1 MRNYLHQRSKSLLAF
16 AVGLTILSSSFAGE
30 VYADEEFYYQ
40 GSDLATADGKTTW
53 NDDTQTATLHADRSI
68 NSNLNWSYYTFGINS
83 HSFSD
88 GIHDHLG
95 TGQFASLGTTKNINP
110 YDYYDVNFSN
120 NSYTVAGELD
130 VKNVDGK
137 EIITPMHNLTLSG
150 DIIATLNN
158 KLAVQNLAKLEIT
171 KGTYGLDVTYGY
183 KTGTETGTE
192 IANGGLYLSNIK
204 NVDISGTVSAIY
216 SDARGNV
223 SLSNIG
229 TLKLASNIN
238 RVSEHKGSLPATED
252 NTITCHY
259 GSIVN
264 INAKD
269 TTITSTGRAIL
280 ATAHNVDNINVLE
293 TSWGTD
299 TPWPQVNINSDTLT
313 IKAATSGPTAA
324 AVYSDT
330 GAIVN
335 LGSADK
341 KIKILKF
348 DQYQDEQ
355 GKKIYANM
363 NLYSNGYIYEENN
376 ANRYNRYSGTIAA
389 GKTADD
395 YILHQSQ
402 INVYAE
408 NAEFN
413 ANTNAINARN
423 NALINVNA
431 DNAVINNNYGNVA
444 TVSSSGGS
452 TVTLTSDDLTIT
464 NHNTNYLKD
473 ADVIDAK
480 DAKVAIGSGGVV
492 NPSRQDLVEDYSGT
506 VDKAGDIIIN
516 ANKKLTVDGN
526 IIIDAKPGTAAG
538 NSISINKDNTTALVN
553 ITGDIYT
560 NNGNEVHLSLG
571 DGSAAGQN
579 GNAAGRQA
587 ARSTLTGA
595 ILDAASTA
603 TGFSFSN
610 ANFSEKGTNLT
621 MNSAAW
627 NVTADSEVAN
637 VVMDG
642 NSIIDLTQR
651 NEATTVDMAGSST
664 HDHNFQKLKINNLSG
679 NGTIKIDYDD
689 SRTSTDG
696 STADK
701 LFINNHSGTHCLYLN
716 EVNGAAKLTGKA
728 EDTVLVS
735 VVNEKGDF
743 KAASDDNLTWNIYAL
758 NKKDSATEG
767 YTTDWYLA
775 KNTNPTPP
783 PKGPTRAEA
792 GTIKAHNMSYYLW
805 RDQSERLTERLGI
818 TCFDEERAGVWTRM
832 SNSSI
837 SGSGIYGSD
846 AKVKTY
852 TIGYDFKHNSD
863 EQLTAADAKK
873 TRDFSGLAFTYIK
886 GSSSMNGY
894 QVSDALQVAGG
905 RSDIRG
911 GALTAYHTHTSKSGS
926 YADYVLRYSSY
937 DNDFKLDGV
946 NGSAKSHG
954 LQASAEY
961 GHRLENDHGLFVTPN
976 AQLMLGR
983 LYNKTFTTSN
993 GVHVANDHL
1002 NSAILSMGVDV
1013 GQTLGDQSQVY
1024 AKVRYNTELGDRVS
1038 AAFYK
1043 NDASAFCNGDSNGS
1057 WWEYGLGFDLKAGHA
1072 SHLFMD
1078 AERAGGSGF
1087 SKDWSWRIGARFDF

>member
-30 VYADEEFYYQ
+30 VYADDCYFS
-40 GSDLATADGKTTW
+40 GSDMYNDGTTNW
-53 NDDTQTATLHADRSI
+53 DEETQTATLTDNKTVGFLYHYSKTWGSQSANNDKQGQCAS
-68 NSNLNWSYYTFGINS
+68 LVSYY
-83 HSFSD
+83 
-88 GIHDHLG
+88 
-95 TGQFASLGTTKNINP
+95 NP
-110 YDYYDVNFSN
+110 YNVVGADNKLIKF
-120 NSYTVAGELD
+120 EL
-130 VKNVDGK
+130 G
-137 EIITPMHNLTLSG
+137 G
-150 DIIATLNN
+150 DIIAIQNN
-158 KLAVQNLAKLEIT
+158 KLTVDKLDTLTIT
-171 KGTYGLDVTYGY
+171 NGTYGLFANYGY
-183 KTGTETGTE
+183 KTETDTGK
-192 IANGGLYLSNIK
+192 GGLYLSNIK
-204 NVDISGTVSAIY
+204 NVDISGTLSAIY
-216 SDARGNV
+216 SDVKGNV
-223 SLSNIG
+223 TLSNIG
-229 TLKLASNIN
+229 TLNLKSDFTHALEDYGKN
-238 RVSEHKGSLPATED
+238 LTATED
-252 NTITCHY
+252 NTIICDY

-299 TPWPQVNINSDTLT
+299 TPYINSDTLT

-492 NPSRQDLVEDYSGT
+492 NPSRQDLVEDYGGT

-587 ARSTLTGA
+587 GRSTLTGA

-603 TGFSFSN
+603 EVFSFSD

-637 VVMDG
+637 VVMNG
-642 NSIIDLTQR
+642 SSIIDLTQR

-664 HDHNFQKLKINNLSG
+664 HDHNFQKLKINKLSG
-679 NGTIKIDYDD
+679 SGTIKMDYDD
-689 SRTSTDG
+689 SKTSTDG
-696 STADK
+696 SSADK

-716 EVNGAAKLTGKA
+716 EVNGATSLTGKA

-735 VVNEKGDF
+735 VVNENGDF
-743 KAASDDNLTWNIYAL
+743 KAASDDNLTWNIYEL
-758 NKKDSATEG
+758 NQKESTTTG
-767 YTTDWYLA
+767 YNIDWYLA
-775 KNTNPTPP
+775 KNTNPTPAP
-783 PKGPTRAEA
+783 QGLTRAEA
-792 GTIKAHNMSYYLW
+792 ATLKAHNMSYYLW

-873 TRDFSGLAFTYIK
+873 TRDFSGLAFTYTK

-911 GALTAYHTHTSKSGS
+911 GALTAYNTHTSKSGS

-976 AQLMLGR
+976 AQFTLGR
-983 LYNKTFTTSN
+983 LYNKAFTTSN
-993 GVHVANDHL
+993 GVHVASDHL

-1013 GQTLGDQSQVY
+1013 GQTLDDQSQVY

-1078 AERAGGSGF
+1078 AERASGSGF

>member
-30 VYADEEFYYQ
+30 VEAATREEFYYQ
-40 GSDLATADGKTTW
+40 GSDLATDDGATTW
-53 NDDTQTATLHADRSI
+53 DNKNKTATLHADRSI
-68 NSNLNWSYYTFGINS
+68 YRSFEWSYDTFGINS
-83 HSFSD
+83 HADSNGLSYA
-88 GIHDHLG
+88 
-95 TGQFASLGTTKNINP
+95 QFASLGTTK
-110 YDYYDVNFSN
+110 YFDSH
-120 NSYTVAGELD
+120 SYTVDGEVE
-130 VKNVDGK
+130 VKFDGEK
-137 EIITPMHNLTLSG
+137 ETKNPKFKLTLFG
-150 DIIATLNN
+150 DIIASLTKNLTVKNLSELN
-158 KLAVQNLAKLEIT
+158 IT
-171 KGTYGLDVTYGY
+171 NGTYGLDSNYGNDN
-183 KTGTETGTE
+183 TE
-192 IANGGLYLSNIK
+192 GGLYLDNITK
-204 NVDISGTVSAIY
+204 VNISGTVSAIY
-216 SDARGNV
+216 GDTRGKIKLN
-223 SLSNIG
+223 NIG
-229 TLKLASNIN
+229 TLNLASNIN
-238 RVSEHKGSLPATED
+238 RVSEYSGHLTATED
-252 NTITCHY
+252 NTITCGY

-280 ATAHNVDNINVLE
+280 ATAHNIDKINEYEDGNWE
-293 TSWGTD
+293 TN
-299 TPWPQVNINSDTLT
+299 TPWPQVNINSETLT
-313 IKAATSGPTAA
+313 IAAATSGPTAA

-341 KIKILKF
+341 KIQQLTFVK
-348 DQYQDEQ
+348 D
-355 GKKIYANM
+355 ASTNM
-363 NLYSNGYIYEENN
+363 NLYSSSYIYKLEKTGT
-376 ANRYNRYSGTIAA
+376 YDRYSDTIPTVNY
-389 GKTADD
+389 KQEN
-395 YILHQSQ
+395 LHQSQ

-431 DNAVINNNYGNVA
+431 DNAVINSNYGNVA

-452 TVTLTSDDLTIT
+452 TVTLTGDDLAIT

-473 ADVIDAK
+473 ANVVAAK
-480 DAKVAIGSGGVV
+480 KAKVAIGSGGIV
-492 NPSRQDLVEDYSGT
+492 NPSRQDLVEDYGGT
-506 VDKAGDIIIN
+506 VDNAGNLIIN
-516 ANKKLTVDGN
+516 ANKKLTVNGN
-526 IIIDAKPGTAAG
+526 IIIDAKSATAAG
-538 NSISINKDNTTALVN
+538 NSININKDNTTALVN

-560 NNGNEVHLSLG
+560 NKGNEVNLSLG

-579 GNAAGRQA
+579 GSTAGRQA
-587 ARSTLTGA
+587 GRSTLTGA

-603 TGFSFSN
+603 ANFSFSN
-610 ANFSEKGTNLT
+610 TSFSEKGTNLK
-621 MNSAAW
+621 MNSATW
-627 NVTADSEVAN
+627 NVTADSDVAK
-637 VVMDG
+637 VEMTG

-664 HDHNFQKLKINNLSG
+664 RDHSFQKLKINNLTGS
-679 NGTIKIDYDD
+679 GTIKMDYDD
-689 SRTSTDG
+689 SKTSTDG

-716 EVNGAAKLTGKA
+716 EVNGAATLTGSA

-735 VVNEKGDF
+735 VVNETGNF
-743 KAASDDNLTWNIYAL
+743 QAASDDNLTWNIYAL
-758 NKKDSATEG
+758 NKKDSTTEG

-805 RDQSERLTERLGI
+805 RDQSERLTKRLGI
-818 TCFDEERAGVWTRM
+818 TCFDEERAGVWTKM

-852 TIGYDFKHNSD
+852 TIGYDFKHNSGK
-863 EQLTAADAKK
+863 QLTAADAKK

-911 GALTAYHTHTSKSGS
+911 GALTAYHTHTSQSGS

-937 DNDFKLDGV
+937 DNDFKLDGA

-961 GHRLENDHGLFVTPN
+961 GWHLENDRGLFVAPN
-976 AQLMLGR
+976 AQLTLGR
-983 LYNKTFTTSN
+983 LYNKAFTTSN

-1013 GQTLGDQSQVY
+1013 GQNIGEQSQVY
-1024 AKVRYNTELGDRVS
+1024 AKVRYNTDLGDRVS

>member
-30 VYADEEFYYQ
+30 VYADDCYFS
-40 GSDLATADGKTTW
+40 GSDMYNDGTTNW
-53 NDDTQTATLHADRSI
+53 DEETQTATLTDNKTVGFLYHYSKTWGSQSANNDKQGQCAS
-68 NSNLNWSYYTFGINS
+68 LVSYY
-83 HSFSD
+83 
-88 GIHDHLG
+88 
-95 TGQFASLGTTKNINP
+95 NP
-110 YDYYDVNFSN
+110 YNVVGADNKLIKF
-120 NSYTVAGELD
+120 EL
-130 VKNVDGK
+130 G
-137 EIITPMHNLTLSG
+137 G
-150 DIIATLNN
+150 DIIAIQNN
-158 KLAVQNLAKLEIT
+158 KLTVDKLDTLTIT
-171 KGTYGLDVTYGY
+171 NGTYGLFANYGY
-183 KTGTETGTE
+183 K
-192 IANGGLYLSNIK
+192 
-204 NVDISGTVSAIY
+204 
-216 SDARGNV
+216 
-223 SLSNIG
+223 
-229 TLKLASNIN
+229 
-238 RVSEHKGSLPATED
+238 ED
-252 NTITCHY
+252 NTIICDY

-492 NPSRQDLVEDYSGT
+492 NPSRQDLVEDYGGT

-905 RSDIRG
+905 CSDIRG

-976 AQLMLGR
+976 AQFTMGR
-983 LYNKTFTTSN
+983 LYNKAFTTSN
-993 GVHVANDHL
+993 GVHVASDHL

-1013 GQTLGDQSQVY
+1013 GQTLDDQSQVY

-1078 AERAGGSGF
+1078 AERAGGNSF

>member
-30 VYADEEFYYQ
+30 VYAAECYYY
-40 GSDLATADGKTTW
+40 GSDLATDDSTTTW
-53 NDDTQTATLHADRSI
+53 DDETQTATLHADRSI
-68 NSNLNWSYYTFGINS
+68 DRAFNYSYNFGSQS
-83 HSFSD
+83 H
-88 GIHDHLG
+88 
-95 TGQFASLGTTKNINP
+95 TEGQFVSLAGYNP
-110 YDYYDVNFSN
+110 
-120 NSYTVAGELD
+120 YTVAGATGKEKLTLYGD
-130 VKNVDGK
+130 IMSVMDKNVTVKNLDTLQ
-137 EIITPMHNLTLSG
+137 ITN
-150 DIIATLNN
+150 
-158 KLAVQNLAKLEIT
+158 
-171 KGTYGLDVTYGY
+171 GTYGLDANFGNDRGPVFTNPNN
-183 KTGTETGTE
+183 
-192 IANGGLYLSNIK
+192 NGGIHLSNIK

-216 SDARGNV
+216 SDAMAKVKLKDIDN
-223 SLSNIG
+223 LNLTSNI
-229 TLKLASNIN
+229 K
-238 RVSEHKGSLPATED
+238 RVADYGKYLTATADYTIYCDYGSLVD
-252 NTITCHY
+252 I
-259 GSIVN
+259 S
-264 INAKD
+264 AKN
-269 TTITSTGRAIL
+269 TTITSTGQAIT
-280 ATAHNVDNINVLE
+280 AAAHNAAYINGLENASWETDYPLPVINIK
-293 TSWGTD
+293 
-299 TPWPQVNINSDTLT
+299 SDTLT
-313 IKAATSGPTAA
+313 IAAATSGPTAA
-324 AVYSDT
+324 AVYSDA
-330 GAIVN
+330 GATIN

-341 KIKILKF
+341 KIKQLTFVK
-348 DQYQDEQ
+348 DA
-355 GKKIYANM
+355 GANM
-363 NLYSNGYIYEENN
+363 NLYSDGYIYEDKDHS
-376 ANRYNRYSGTIAA
+376 RYDRYSDTIAA

-408 NAEFN
+408 YAEFN

-431 DNAVINNNYGNVA
+431 ENAVINNNYGNVA

-452 TVTLTSDDLTIT
+452 TVSLTGDDLAIT

-473 ADVIDAK
+473 ANVIDAK
-480 DAKVAIGSGGVV
+480 DAKVAIGSGGIV
-492 NPSRQDLVEDYSGT
+492 NPSRQDLVEDYGGT

-526 IIIDAKPGTAAG
+526 IIIDAKPATAAG

-560 NNGNEVHLSLG
+560 DKGNEVHLTLG
-571 DGSAAGQN
+571 DGSAAKQDS
-579 GNAAGRQA
+579 NATGRQA
-587 ARSTLTGA
+587 GRSTLTGA

-603 TGFSFSN
+603 AGFSFSDTS
-610 ANFSEKGTNLT
+610 FSTKGTNLKMKDAT
-621 MNSAAW
+621 W
-627 NVTADSEVAN
+627 KVTAYSEVAN
-637 VVMDG
+637 VVMNG
-642 NSIIDLTQR
+642 SSIIDLTQR

-664 HDHNFQKLKINNLSG
+664 LDHNFQKLKINNLSG
-679 NGTIKIDYDD
+679 SGTIRMDYDD
-689 SRTSTDG
+689 SKTSTDG

-701 LFINNHSGTHCLYLN
+701 LFINNHSGTHCLYIN
-716 EVNGAAKLTGKA
+716 EVNGTATLTGKA

-735 VVNEKGDF
+735 VVNESGDF

-758 NKKDSATEG
+758 NSKDSTTEG
-767 YTTDWYLA
+767 YTTDWYLT
-775 KNTNPTPP
+775 KNTNPTPA
-783 PKGPTRAEA
+783 PKDPTRDEA
-792 GTIKAHNMSYYLW
+792 GTIKAHNMNYYLW
-805 RDQSERLTERLGI
+805 RDQSERLTKRLGI
-818 TCFDEERAGVWTRM
+818 TCFDEERAGMWTKM
-832 SNSSI
+832 SNSDI

-863 EQLTAADAKK
+863 ERLTAADAKK

-894 QVSDALQVAGG
+894 QVNDTLQVAGG

-911 GALTAYHTHTSKSGS
+911 GALTAYHTHTSQSGS
-926 YADYVLRYSSY
+926 YADHVLRYSSY

-976 AQLMLGR
+976 AQFTLGR
-983 LYNKTFTTSN
+983 LYNKAFTTSN
-993 GVHVANDHL
+993 GVHVASDHL

-1013 GQTLGDQSQVY
+1013 GQTLGDQSQIY

-1043 NDASAFCNGDSNGS
+1043 NDASAFCNGNSNGS

-1078 AERAGGSGF
+1078 AERASGSDF

>member
-30 VYADEEFYYQ
+30 VYADDCYFS
-40 GSDLATADGKTTW
+40 GSDMYNDGTTNW
-53 NDDTQTATLHADRSI
+53 DEETQTATLTDNKTVGFLYHYSKTWGSQSANNDKQGQCAS
-68 NSNLNWSYYTFGINS
+68 LVSYY
-83 HSFSD
+83 
-88 GIHDHLG
+88 
-95 TGQFASLGTTKNINP
+95 NP
-110 YDYYDVNFSN
+110 YNVVGADNKLIKF
-120 NSYTVAGELD
+120 EL
-130 VKNVDGK
+130 G
-137 EIITPMHNLTLSG
+137 G
-150 DIIATLNN
+150 DIIAIQNN
-158 KLAVQNLAKLEIT
+158 KLTVDKLDTLTIT
-171 KGTYGLDVTYGY
+171 NGTYGLFANYGY
-183 KTGTETGTE
+183 KTETDTGK
-192 IANGGLYLSNIK
+192 GGLYLSNIK
-204 NVDISGTVSAIY
+204 NVDISGTISAIY
-216 SDARGNV
+216 SDVKGNV
-223 SLSNIG
+223 TLSNIG
-229 TLKLASNIN
+229 TLNLKSDFTHALEDYGKN
-238 RVSEHKGSLPATED
+238 LTATED
-252 NTITCHY
+252 NTIICDY

-492 NPSRQDLVEDYSGT
+492 NPSRQDLVEDYGGT

-526 IIIDAKPGTAAG
+526 IIIDAKPSTAAG

-637 VVMDG
+637 VVMAG
-642 NSIIDLTQR
+642 SSIIDLTQR

-664 HDHNFQKLKINNLSG
+664 LDHGFQKLKINNLSG
-679 NGTIKIDYDD
+679 SGTIKMDYDD

-701 LFINNHSGTHCLYLN
+701 LFINNHNGTHCLYLN
-716 EVNGAAKLTGKA
+716 EVTGAAKLTGKA

-873 TRDFSGLAFTYIK
+873 TRDFSGLAFTYTK

-911 GALTAYHTHTSKSGS
+911 GALTAYHTHTSQSGS

-961 GHRLENDHGLFVTPN
+961 GCCLENDHGLFVTPN
-976 AQLMLGR
+976 AQFTLGR
-983 LYNKTFTTSN
+983 LYNKAFTTSN
-993 GVHVANDHL
+993 GVHVASDHL
-1002 NSAILSMGVDV
+1002 NSAILSMGVDI
-1013 GQTLGDQSQVY
+1013 GQNIGEQSQVY

-1078 AERAGGSGF
+1078 AERASGSGF

>member
-30 VYADEEFYYQ
+30 VYAAECYYY
-40 GSDLATADGKTTW
+40 GSDLATDDSTTTW
-53 NDDTQTATLHADRSI
+53 DDETKTATLHADRSI
-68 NSNLNWSYYTFGINS
+68 NRAFNYSYNFGS
-83 HSFSD
+83 QTH
-88 GIHDHLG
+88 
-95 TGQFASLGTTKNINP
+95 TEGQFVSLAGYNP
-110 YDYYDVNFSN
+110 
-120 NSYTVAGELD
+120 YTVAGATGKEKLTLYGD
-130 VKNVDGK
+130 IMSVTDNNVTVKNLDTLQ
-137 EIITPMHNLTLSG
+137 ITN
-150 DIIATLNN
+150 
-158 KLAVQNLAKLEIT
+158 
-171 KGTYGLDVTYGY
+171 GTYGLDANFGNDRGPVFTNPNN
-183 KTGTETGTE
+183 
-192 IANGGLYLSNIK
+192 NGGIHLSNIK
-204 NVDISGTVSAIY
+204 TVDISGTVSAIY
-216 SDARGNV
+216 SDAMAKVELKDIDN
-223 SLSNIG
+223 LNLTSNI
-229 TLKLASNIN
+229 K
-238 RVSEHKGSLPATED
+238 RVADYGKYITATADYTIYCDYGSLID
-252 NTITCHY
+252 I
-259 GSIVN
+259 S
-264 INAKD
+264 AKN
-269 TTITSTGRAIL
+269 TTITSTGQAIT
-280 ATAHNVDNINVLE
+280 AAAHNAAYINGLENASWETDFPLPVINIK
-293 TSWGTD
+293 
-299 TPWPQVNINSDTLT
+299 SDTLT
-313 IKAATSGPTAA
+313 IAAATSGPTAA
-324 AVYSDT
+324 AVYSDA
-330 GAIVN
+330 GATIN

-341 KIKILKF
+341 KIKQLTFVK
-348 DQYQDEQ
+348 DA
-355 GKKIYANM
+355 GANM
-363 NLYSNGYIYEENN
+363 NLYSDGYIYEDKDNS
-376 ANRYNRYSGTIAA
+376 RYDRYSDTIAA

-408 NAEFN
+408 YAEFN

-423 NALINVNA
+423 NALINVHA
-431 DNAVINNNYGNVA
+431 DNSAINNNYGNVA

-452 TVTLTSDDLTIT
+452 TVSLTGDDLAIT

-473 ADVIDAK
+473 ANVIDAK
-480 DAKVAIGSGGVV
+480 DAKVAIGSGGIV
-492 NPSRQDLVEDYSGT
+492 NPSRQDLVEDYGGT

-526 IIIDAKPGTAAG
+526 IIIDAKPATAAG
-538 NSISINKDNTTALVN
+538 NSISINKGNDTALVN

-571 DGSAAGQN
+571 DGSAAAQN

-587 ARSTLTGA
+587 GRSTLTGA

-603 TGFSFSN
+603 ENFSFSDTS
-610 ANFSEKGTNLT
+610 FSTKGTNLKMKDAT
-621 MNSAAW
+621 W

-637 VVMDG
+637 IVMNG
-642 NSIIDLTQR
+642 SSIIDLTQR
-651 NEATTVDMAGSST
+651 KEATTVDMAGSST

-679 NGTIKIDYDD
+679 SGTIKMDYDD

-716 EVNGAAKLTGKA
+716 EVNGTATLTGKA

-735 VVNEKGDF
+735 VVHENGDF

-758 NKKDSATEG
+758 NSKESSTEG
-767 YTTDWYLA
+767 YTTDWYLT
-775 KNTNPTPP
+775 KNTNPTPA
-783 PKGPTRAEA
+783 PKDPTRDEA
-792 GTIKAHNMSYYLW
+792 GTIKAHNMNYYLW
-805 RDQSERLTERLGI
+805 RDQSERLTKRLGI
-818 TCFDEERAGVWTRM
+818 TCFDEERAGVWTKM

-911 GALTAYHTHTSKSGS
+911 GSLTAYHTHTSQSGS

-961 GHRLENDHGLFVTPN
+961 GCRLENNHGLFVTPN
-976 AQLMLGR
+976 AQLTLGR
-983 LYNKTFTTSN
+983 LYNKAFTTSN
-993 GVHVANDHL
+993 GVHVASDHL

-1013 GQTLGDQSQVY
+1013 GKKLGDQSQVY

-1043 NDASAFCNGDSNGS
+1043 NDASAFCSGDSNGS

-1078 AERAGGSGF
+1078 AERACGSGF

>member
-1 MRNYLHQRSKSLLAF
+1 MKNYLQQRSKSLLAF
-16 AVGLTILSSSFAGE
+16 AVGLTILSSSLAGE
-30 VYADEEFYYQ
+30 AEAAEYYHY
-40 GSDLATADGKTTW
+40 GWDMATDDGTTTW
-53 NDDTQTATLHADRSI
+53 DDETQTATLHTDRNIYRIFTYS
-68 NSNLNWSYYTFGINS
+68 SNLGLT
-83 HSFSD
+83 
-88 GIHDHLG
+88 
-95 TGQFASLGTTKNINP
+95 TQPEVQFASLGTTIFTNSGWQWNS
-110 YDYYDVNFSN
+110 YDVVGATKSE
-120 NSYTVAGELD
+120 T
-130 VKNVDGK
+130 
-137 EIITPMHNLTLSG
+137 LTLYG
-150 DIIATLNN
+150 DIIATQTK
-158 KLAVQNLAKLEIT
+158 KLSVHDLDTLRIT
-171 KGTYGLDVTYGY
+171 NGTYGLEANEGN
-183 KTGTETGTE
+183 KTINT
-192 IANGGLYLSNIK
+192 NGGLCISNIRDI
-204 NVDISGTVSAIY
+204 DISGTVSAIY
-216 SDARGNV
+216 SDVRGKVELN
-223 SLSNIG
+223 NIG

-238 RVSEHKGSLPATED
+238 RVSEYDGHLTATED
-252 NTITCHY
+252 NTITCDY

-264 INAKD
+264 IDAQN

-280 ATAHNVDNINVLE
+280 ATAHSVNNINHLE
-293 TSWGTD
+293 EAIWETD
-299 TPWPQVNINSDTLT
+299 TPWPQVNINSETLT

-341 KIKILKF
+341 KIQQLTFVK
-348 DQYQDEQ
+348 DAD
-355 GKKIYANM
+355 ANM
-363 NLYSNGYIYEENN
+363 NLYSSSYIYKLEKTGT
-376 ANRYNRYSGTIAA
+376 YDRYSDTIPTVNY
-389 GKTADD
+389 KQEN
-395 YILHQSQ
+395 LHQSQ

-431 DNAVINNNYGNVA
+431 DNAVINSNYGNVA

-452 TVTLTSDDLTIT
+452 TITLTGDDLAIT

-473 ADVIDAK
+473 ANVVAAK
-480 DAKVAIGSGGVV
+480 KAKVAIGSGGIV
-492 NPSRQDLVEDYSGT
+492 NPSRQDLVEDYGGT
-506 VDKAGDIIIN
+506 VDNAGDLIIN

-526 IIIDAKPGTAAG
+526 IIIDAQSATAAG

-560 NNGNEVHLSLG
+560 NKGNEVHLTLG

-579 GNAAGRQA
+579 GSTAGRQA
-587 ARSTLTGA
+587 GRSTLTGA

-603 TGFSFSN
+603 AGFSFSDTS
-610 ANFSEKGTNLT
+610 FSTKGTNLK
-621 MNSAAW
+621 MNDATW
-627 NVTADSEVAN
+627 NVTADSEVAK
-637 VVMDG
+637 VDMAG
-642 NSIIDLTQR
+642 SSIIDLTQR
-651 NEATTVDMAGSST
+651 NETATVDMAGSSIINLA
-664 HDHNFQKLKINNLSG
+664 HDHGFQKLKINNLTGS
-679 NGTIKIDYDD
+679 GTIKMDYDD
-689 SRTSTDG
+689 SKTSTDG

-716 EVNGAAKLTGKA
+716 EVNGAATLTGNA

-735 VVNEKGDF
+735 VVNESGNF
-743 KAASDDNLTWNIYAL
+743 QAASDDKLIWNIYAL

-818 TCFDEERAGVWTRM
+818 TCFDEERAGVWTKM

-863 EQLTAADAKK
+863 EQLTTADAKK

-911 GALTAYHTHTSKSGS
+911 GALTAYHTHTSQSGS

-937 DNDFKLDGV
+937 DNDLKLDGV

-961 GHRLENDHGLFVTPN
+961 GCRLENDHGLFVTPN
-976 AQLMLGR
+976 AQLTLGR
-983 LYNKTFTTSN
+983 LYNKAFTTSN
-993 GVHVANDHL
+993 GVHVASDHL

-1038 AAFYK
+1038 AAFCQG
-1043 NDASAFCNGDSNGS
+1043 DASSFCSGDSNGS
-1057 WWEYGLGFDLKAGHA
+1057 WWEYGLGFDIKAGHA
-1072 SHLFMD
+1072 SHLFLD
-1078 AERAGGSGF
+1078 AERASGSGF

>member
-30 VYADEEFYYQ
+30 VYADDCYFS
-40 GSDLATADGKTTW
+40 GSDMYNDGTTNW
-53 NDDTQTATLHADRSI
+53 DEETQTATLTDNKTVGFLYHYSKTWGSQSANNDKQGQCAS
-68 NSNLNWSYYTFGINS
+68 LVSYY
-83 HSFSD
+83 
-88 GIHDHLG
+88 
-95 TGQFASLGTTKNINP
+95 NP
-110 YDYYDVNFSN
+110 YNVVGADNKLIKF
-120 NSYTVAGELD
+120 EL
-130 VKNVDGK
+130 G
-137 EIITPMHNLTLSG
+137 G
-150 DIIATLNN
+150 DIIAIQNN
-158 KLAVQNLAKLEIT
+158 KLTVDKLDTLTIT
-171 KGTYGLDVTYGY
+171 NGTYGLFANYGY
-183 KTGTETGTE
+183 KTETDTGK
-192 IANGGLYLSNIK
+192 GGLYLSNIK
-204 NVDISGTVSAIY
+204 NVDISGTLSAIY
-216 SDARGNV
+216 SDVKGNV
-223 SLSNIG
+223 TLSNIG
-229 TLKLASNIN
+229 TLNLKSDFTHALEDYGKN
-238 RVSEHKGSLPATED
+238 LTATED
-252 NTITCHY
+252 NTIICDY

-492 NPSRQDLVEDYSGT
+492 NPSRQDLVEDYGGT

-679 NGTIKIDYDD
+679 SGTIKMDYDD

-863 EQLTAADAKK
+863 ERLTAADAKK

-894 QVSDALQVAGG
+894 QVNDTLQVAGG
-905 RSDIRG
+905 RNDIRG

-946 NGSAKSHG
+946 NDSAKSHG

-961 GHRLENDHGLFVTPN
+961 GCRLENDHGLFVTPN
-976 AQLMLGR
+976 AQFTLGR
-983 LYNKTFTTSN
+983 LYNKAFTTSN
-993 GVHVANDHL
+993 GVHVASDHL

>member
-192 IANGGLYLSNIK
+192 IANGGLYLNNIK

-280 ATAHNVDNINVLE
+280 ATAHSVDNINHLE
-293 TSWGTD
+293 EGIYETN
-299 TPWPQVNINSDTLT
+299 TPWPQVNINSNTLT
-313 IKAATSGPTAA
+313 IAAATSGSTAA

-335 LGSADK
+335 LGSAGKEIQQLTFDK
-341 KIKILKF
+341 
-348 DQYQDEQ
+348 DA
-355 GKKIYANM
+355 GASM
-363 NLYSNGYIYEENN
+363 NLYSSSYIYKLENTGI
-376 ANRYNRYSGTIAA
+376 YDRYSDTIPTNY
-389 GKTADD
+389 KEKN
-395 YILHQSQ
+395 LHQSQ

-413 ANTNAINARN
+413 ANTNAINAHN
-423 NALINVNA
+423 KALINVNA
-431 DNAVINNNYGNVA
+431 NNTVINSNYGNVA
-444 TVSSSGGS
+444 TVAASAGA
-452 TVTLTSDDLTIT
+452 TVTIESNDLTIT
-464 NHNTNYLKD
+464 NHNTNYIKN
-473 ADVIDAK
+473 AQVVEKEDAK
-480 DAKVAIGSGGVV
+480 IAIGSGGII
-492 NPSRQDLVEDYSGT
+492 NPSRPDLVEEYEGT
-506 VDKAGDIIIN
+506 AVNAGDISIN
-516 ANKKLTVDGN
+516 AANKLTIDGN
-526 IIIDAKPGTAAG
+526 IVIKANSDAAAG
-538 NSISINKDNTTALVN
+538 NSININNGNTKALVN
-553 ITGDIYT
+553 ITGNIYT
-560 NNGNEVHLSLG
+560 NNGNEVHISLG
-571 DGSAAGQN
+571 DGSAAAQN
-579 GNAAGRQA
+579 SNATGRQA
-587 ARSTLTGA
+587 GRSTLTGA

-603 TGFSFSN
+603 ENFSFNDTS
-610 ANFSEKGTNLT
+610 FSTKGTNLN
-621 MNSAAW
+621 MKDAAW
-627 NVTADSEVAN
+627 NVTADSEVAK
-637 VVMDG
+637 VEMAG
-642 NSIIDLTQR
+642 SSIIDLTQR

-679 NGTIKIDYDD
+679 SGTIKIDYDD

-905 RSDIRG
+905 CSDIRG

-976 AQLMLGR
+976 AQFTMGR
-983 LYNKTFTTSN
+983 LYNKAFTTSN
-993 GVHVANDHL
+993 GVHVASDHL

>member
-1 MRNYLHQRSKSLLAF
+1 MKNYLHQRSKSLLAF

-30 VYADEEFYYQ
+30 VSAAECYYY
-40 GSDLATADGKTTW
+40 GSDLATDDSTTTW
-53 NDDTQTATLHADRSI
+53 DDETQTATLHADRSI
-68 NSNLNWSYYTFGINS
+68 DRAFNYSYNFGSQS
-83 HSFSD
+83 H
-88 GIHDHLG
+88 
-95 TGQFASLGTTKNINP
+95 TEGQFVSLAGFNP
-110 YDYYDVNFSN
+110 
-120 NSYTVAGELD
+120 YTVAGATGKEKLTLYGD
-130 VKNVDGK
+130 IMSVTHNNVTVKNLDTLQ
-137 EIITPMHNLTLSG
+137 ITN
-150 DIIATLNN
+150 
-158 KLAVQNLAKLEIT
+158 
-171 KGTYGLDVTYGY
+171 GTYGLDASFGNDRGPVFTNPNN
-183 KTGTETGTE
+183 
-192 IANGGLYLSNIK
+192 NGGIHLSNIK
-204 NVDISGTVSAIY
+204 TVDISGTVSAIY
-216 SDARGNV
+216 SDAMAKVELKDIDN
-223 SLSNIG
+223 LNLTSNI
-229 TLKLASNIN
+229 K
-238 RVSEHKGSLPATED
+238 RVADYGKYLTATED
-252 NTITCHY
+252 NTIYCDY
-259 GSIVN
+259 GSLVDIS
-264 INAKD
+264 AKN
-269 TTITSTGRAIL
+269 TTITSTGQAIT
-280 ATAHNVDNINVLE
+280 AAAHNAAYINGLENASWETDFPLPVINIK
-293 TSWGTD
+293 
-299 TPWPQVNINSDTLT
+299 SDTLT
-313 IKAATSGPTAA
+313 IAAATSGPTAA
-324 AVYSDT
+324 AVYSDA
-330 GAIVN
+330 GATIN

-341 KIKILKF
+341 KIQQLTF
-348 DQYQDEQ
+348 VQDA
-355 GKKIYANM
+355 GANM
-363 NLYSNGYIYEENN
+363 NLYSDGYVYEEKN
-376 ANRYNRYSGTIAA
+376 ATNYDRYSDGIAA

-413 ANTNAINARN
+413 ANTNTINARK
-423 NALINVNA
+423 NALINVHA
-431 DNAVINNNYGNVA
+431 DNSVINNNYGNLA

-452 TVTLTSDDLTIT
+452 TVSLTGDDLTIT
-464 NHNTNYLKD
+464 NRNTHYLKD
-473 ADVIDAK
+473 ANIIDAK

-492 NPSRQDLVEDYSGT
+492 NPSRQDLVEDYGGT

-516 ANKKLTVDGN
+516 ANKKFTVDGN
-526 IIIDAKPGTAAG
+526 IIIDAKPATAAG

-579 GNAAGRQA
+579 GNATGRQA
-587 ARSTLTGA
+587 GRSTLTGA

-603 TGFSFSN
+603 ENFSFSDTS
-610 ANFSEKGTNLT
+610 FSTKGTNLKMKDAT
-621 MNSAAW
+621 W

-637 VVMDG
+637 VEMAG
-642 NSIIDLTQR
+642 SSSIDLTQR
-651 NEATTVDMAGSST
+651 NEATTVAMAGSST
-664 HDHNFQKLKINNLSG
+664 LDNNFQKLKINNLTGS
-679 NGTIKIDYDD
+679 GTIKMDYDD
-689 SRTSTDG
+689 SKTSTDG

-716 EVNGAAKLTGKA
+716 EVNGTATLTGKA

-735 VVNEKGDF
+735 VVNESGDF

-758 NKKDSATEG
+758 NSKESTTEG
-767 YTTDWYLA
+767 YKTDWYLT
-775 KNTNPTPP
+775 KNTNPTPAP
-783 PKGPTRAEA
+783 QGPTRAEA
-792 GTIKAHNMSYYLW
+792 GTIKAHNMNYYLW
-805 RDQSERLTERLGI
+805 RDQSERLTKRLGI

-832 SNSSI
+832 SNSDI
-837 SGSGIYGSD
+837 SGSGIFGSD

-863 EQLTAADAKK
+863 EHLTAADAKK

-894 QVSDALQVAGG
+894 KVNDALQVAGG

-911 GALTAYHTHTSKSGS
+911 GALTAYHTHTSQSGS

-961 GHRLENDHGLFVTPN
+961 GCRLENDHGLFVTPN
-976 AQLMLGR
+976 AQLTLGR
-983 LYNKTFTTSN
+983 LYNKAFTTTN
-993 GVHVANDHL
+993 GVHVASDHL

-1013 GQTLGDQSQVY
+1013 GQKLGDQSQVY

-1038 AAFYK
+1038 AAFYQD
-1043 NDASAFCNGDSNGS
+1043 DASAFCSGDSNGS

-1078 AERAGGSGF
+1078 AERASGSGF

>member
-30 VYADEEFYYQ
+30 VEAATREEFYYQ
-40 GSDLATADGKTTW
+40 GSDLATDDGATTW
-53 NDDTQTATLHADRSI
+53 DNKNKTATLHADRSI
-68 NSNLNWSYYTFGINS
+68 YRSFEWSYDTFGINS
-83 HSFSD
+83 HADSNGLSYA
-88 GIHDHLG
+88 
-95 TGQFASLGTTKNINP
+95 QFASLGTTK
-110 YDYYDVNFSN
+110 YFDSH
-120 NSYTVAGELD
+120 SYTVDGEVE
-130 VKNVDGK
+130 VKFDGEK
-137 EIITPMHNLTLSG
+137 ETKNPKFKLTLFG
-150 DIIATLNN
+150 DIIASLTKNLTVKNLSELN
-158 KLAVQNLAKLEIT
+158 IT
-171 KGTYGLDVTYGY
+171 NGTYGLDSNYGNDN
-183 KTGTETGTE
+183 TE
-192 IANGGLYLSNIK
+192 GGLYLDNITK
-204 NVDISGTVSAIY
+204 VNISGTVSAIY
-216 SDARGNV
+216 GDTRGKIELN
-223 SLSNIG
+223 NIG
-229 TLKLASNIN
+229 TLNLASNIN
-238 RVSEHKGSLPATED
+238 RVSEYRGLLPATED
-252 NTITCHY
+252 NTITCGY

-280 ATAHNVDNINVLE
+280 ATAHNVDKINE
-293 TSWGTD
+293 NEAGNWETD

-492 NPSRQDLVEDYSGT
+492 NPSRQDLVEDYGGT

-679 NGTIKIDYDD
+679 NGTIKMDYDD
-689 SRTSTDG
+689 SKTSTDG

-716 EVNGAAKLTGKA
+716 EVNGTATLTGNAK
-728 EDTVLVS
+728 DTVLVS
-735 VVNEKGDF
+735 VVNENGDF

-758 NKKDSATEG
+758 NSKESTTEG
-767 YTTDWYLA
+767 YKTDWYLT
-775 KNTNPTPP
+775 KNTNPTPA
-783 PKGPTRAEA
+783 PKDPTRDEA

-805 RDQSERLTERLGI
+805 RDQSERLTKRLGI
-818 TCFDEERAGVWTRM
+818 TCFDEERAGVWTKM

-863 EQLTAADAKK
+863 ERLTAADAKK

-894 QVSDALQVAGG
+894 QVSDALQVADG

-911 GALTAYHTHTSKSGS
+911 GALTAYNTHTSKSGS

-976 AQLMLGR
+976 AQFTLGR
-983 LYNKTFTTSN
+983 LYNKAFTTSN
-993 GVHVANDHL
+993 GVHVASDHL

-1057 WWEYGLGFDLKAGHA
+1057 WWEYGLGFDIKAGHA

>member
-30 VYADEEFYYQ
+30 VYADDCYFS
-40 GSDLATADGKTTW
+40 GSDMYNDGTTNW
-53 NDDTQTATLHADRSI
+53 DEETQTATLTDNKTVGFLYHYSKTWGSQSANNDKQGQCAS
-68 NSNLNWSYYTFGINS
+68 LVSYY
-83 HSFSD
+83 
-88 GIHDHLG
+88 
-95 TGQFASLGTTKNINP
+95 NP
-110 YDYYDVNFSN
+110 YNVVGADNKLIKF
-120 NSYTVAGELD
+120 EL
-130 VKNVDGK
+130 G
-137 EIITPMHNLTLSG
+137 G
-150 DIIATLNN
+150 DIIAIQNN
-158 KLAVQNLAKLEIT
+158 KLTVDKLDTLTIT
-171 KGTYGLDVTYGY
+171 NGTYGLFANYGY
-183 KTGTETGTE
+183 KTETDTGK
-192 IANGGLYLSNIK
+192 GGLYLSNIK
-204 NVDISGTVSAIY
+204 NVDISGTLSAIY
-216 SDARGNV
+216 SDVKGNV
-223 SLSNIG
+223 TLSNIG
-229 TLKLASNIN
+229 TLNLKSDFTHALEDYGKN
-238 RVSEHKGSLPATED
+238 LTATED
-252 NTITCHY
+252 NTIICDY

-280 ATAHNVDNINVLE
+280 ATAHNLDNINVLE

-492 NPSRQDLVEDYSGT
+492 NPSRQDLVEDYGGT

-679 NGTIKIDYDD
+679 NGTIKMDYDD

-701 LFINNHSGTHCLYLN
+701 LFINNHSGTHYLYLN
-716 EVNGAAKLTGKA
+716 EVNGVATLTGSA
-728 EDTVLVS
+728 ENTVLVS
-735 VVNEKGDF
+735 VVHENGDF
-743 KAASDDNLTWNIYAL
+743 KAASDDNLSWNIYEL
-758 NKKDSATEG
+758 NKKQSTTTG
-767 YTTDWYLA
+767 YNIDWYLA

-818 TCFDEERAGVWTRM
+818 TCFDEERAGVWTKM

-863 EQLTAADAKK
+863 ERLTAADAKK

-894 QVSDALQVAGG
+894 QVNDTLQVAGG

-911 GALTAYHTHTSKSGS
+911 GALTAYHTHTSQSGS

-961 GHRLENDHGLFVTPN
+961 GCRLENDHGLFVTPN
-976 AQLMLGR
+976 AQFTLGR
-983 LYNKTFTTSN
+983 LYNKAFTTSN
-993 GVHVANDHL
+993 GVHVASDHL

>member
-1 MRNYLHQRSKSLLAF
+1 MKNYLHQRSKSLLAF

-30 VYADEEFYYQ
+30 VKASECYYY
-40 GSDLATADGKTTW
+40 GSDMANDATTTW
-53 NDDTQTATLHADRSI
+53 DDETQTATLHADRSI
-68 NSNLNWSYYTFGINS
+68 DRAFNYSYNFGSQS
-83 HSFSD
+83 H
-88 GIHDHLG
+88 
-95 TGQFASLGTTKNINP
+95 TEGQFVSLAGFNP
-110 YDYYDVNFSN
+110 
-120 NSYTVAGELD
+120 YTVAEATGKEKLTLYGD
-130 VKNVDGK
+130 IMSVTHNNVTVKNLDTLQ
-137 EIITPMHNLTLSG
+137 ITN
-150 DIIATLNN
+150 
-158 KLAVQNLAKLEIT
+158 
-171 KGTYGLDVTYGY
+171 GTYGLDASFGNDRGPVFTNPNN
-183 KTGTETGTE
+183 
-192 IANGGLYLSNIK
+192 NGGIHLSNIK
-204 NVDISGTVSAIY
+204 TVDISGTVSAIY
-216 SDARGNV
+216 SDAMAKVELKDIDN
-223 SLSNIG
+223 LNLTSNI
-229 TLKLASNIN
+229 K
-238 RVSEHKGSLPATED
+238 RVADYGKYLTATAD
-252 NTITCHY
+252 NTIYCDY
-259 GSIVN
+259 GSLID
-264 INAKD
+264 ISAKN
-269 TTITSTGRAIL
+269 TTITSTGQAIT
-280 ATAHNVDNINVLE
+280 AAAHNAAYINGLENASWETDYPLPVINIK
-293 TSWGTD
+293 
-299 TPWPQVNINSDTLT
+299 SDTLT
-313 IKAATSGPTAA
+313 IAAATSGPTAA
-324 AVYSDT
+324 AVYSDA
-330 GAIVN
+330 GATIN

-341 KIKILKF
+341 KIKQLTFVK
-348 DQYQDEQ
+348 DA
-355 GKKIYANM
+355 GANM
-363 NLYSNGYIYEENN
+363 NLYSDGYIYEDKDHS
-376 ANRYNRYSGTIAA
+376 RYDRYSDTIAA
-389 GKTADD
+389 GKTAND
-395 YILHQSQ
+395 YKLHQSQ

-423 NALINVNA
+423 NALINVHA
-431 DNAVINNNYGNVA
+431 DNSVINSNYGNLA

-452 TVTLTSDDLTIT
+452 TVTIESVDLTIT

-473 ADVIDAK
+473 ANVIDAK

-492 NPSRQDLVEDYSGT
+492 NPSRQDLVEDYVGT
-506 VDKAGDIIIN
+506 VDNAGDIIIN

-526 IIIDAKPGTAAG
+526 IIIDANPQAAG

-579 GNAAGRQA
+579 GNATGRQA
-587 ARSTLTGA
+587 GRSTLTGA

-603 TGFSFSN
+603 AGFSFSDTS
-610 ANFSEKGTNLT
+610 FSTKGTNLKMKDAT
-621 MNSAAW
+621 W

-637 VVMDG
+637 IVMNG
-642 NSIIDLTQR
+642 SSIIDLTQR
-651 NEATTVDMAGSST
+651 KEATTVDMAGSST

-679 NGTIKIDYDD
+679 SGTIKMDYDD

-716 EVNGAAKLTGKA
+716 GVNGAAKLTGKA

-735 VVNEKGDF
+735 VVNENGDF

-758 NKKDSATEG
+758 NSKDSTTEG
-767 YTTDWYLA
+767 YTTDWYLT
-775 KNTNPTPP
+775 KNTNPTPA
-783 PKGPTRAEA
+783 PKDPTRDEA
-792 GTIKAHNMSYYLW
+792 GTIKAHNMNYYLW
-805 RDQSERLTERLGI
+805 RDQSERLTKRLGI

-863 EQLTAADAKK
+863 EQLTTADTKK

-911 GALTAYHTHTSKSGS
+911 GALTAYHTHTSQSGS

-976 AQLMLGR
+976 AQFTLGR
-983 LYNKTFTTSN
+983 LYNKAFTTSN
-993 GVHVANDHL
+993 GVHVASDHL

-1038 AAFYK
+1038 AAFYQG
-1043 NDASAFCNGDSNGS
+1043 DASAFCNGDSNGS

>member
-30 VYADEEFYYQ
+30 VEAAKCYYFGWDMAD
-40 GSDLATADGKTTW
+40 
-53 NDDTQTATLHADRSI
+53 DDTTEWSDENNTATLTGNKTVGFA
-68 NSNLNWSYYTFGINS
+68 Y
-83 HSFSD
+83 SFSKNF
-88 GIHDHLG
+88 GSQSANNEKQ
-95 TGQFASLGTTKNINP
+95 GQCASLVTLYP
-110 YDYYDVNFSN
+110 DS
-120 NSYTVAGELD
+120 SYKVAGKTGNE
-130 VKNVDGK
+130 
-137 EIITPMHNLTLSG
+137 NLKLGG
-150 DIIATLNN
+150 DIIATQNN
-158 KLAVQNLAKLEIT
+158 KLTVDKLDTLTIT
-171 KGTYGLDVTYGY
+171 NGTYGLFANYGY
-183 KTGTETGTE
+183 KTGTE
-192 IANGGLYLSNIK
+192 IAKGGLYLSNIK
-204 NVDISGTVSAIY
+204 NVDISSTLSAIY
-216 SDARGNV
+216 SDVKGNV
-223 SLSNIG
+223 TLSNIG
-229 TLKLASNIN
+229 TLNLKSDFTHALEDYGKN
-238 RVSEHKGSLPATED
+238 LTATED
-252 NTITCHY
+252 NTITCDY

-280 ATAHNVDNINVLE
+280 ATAYSVNNINVLE

-376 ANRYNRYSGTIAA
+376 ANRYDRYSDTIAA

-408 NAEFN
+408 NVEFN

-473 ADVIDAK
+473 ANVIDAK
-480 DAKVAIGSGGVV
+480 DAKVAIGSGGVI
-492 NPSRQDLVEDYSGT
+492 NPSRQDLVEDYGGT

-526 IIIDAKPGTAAG
+526 IIIDAKPAAAAG

-560 NNGNEVHLSLG
+560 NNGNEVNLTLG
-571 DGSAAGQN
+571 DGSAAKQDS
-579 GNAAGRQA
+579 NATGRQTG
-587 ARSTLTGA
+587 RSTLTGA

-603 TGFSFSN
+603 AGFSFSDT
-610 ANFSEKGTNLT
+610 NFSTKGTNLK

-637 VVMDG
+637 VEMAG
-642 NSIIDLTQR
+642 SSIIDLTQR

-664 HDHNFQKLKINNLSG
+664 PDHNFQKLKINNLSG
-679 NGTIKIDYDD
+679 SGTIRMDYDD
-689 SRTSTDG
+689 SKTSTDG

-701 LFINNHSGTHCLYLN
+701 LFINNHNGTHCLYLN
-716 EVNGAAKLTGKA
+716 EVNGATSLTGNA
-728 EDTVLVS
+728 EGTVLVS
-735 VVNEKGDF
+735 VVNESGDF

-758 NKKDSATEG
+758 NSKESTTEG
-767 YTTDWYLA
+767 YKTDWYLT
-775 KNTNPTPP
+775 KNTNPTPA
-783 PKGPTRAEA
+783 PKDPTRDEA
-792 GTIKAHNMSYYLW
+792 GTIKAHNMNYYLW
-805 RDQSERLTERLGI
+805 RDQSERLTKRLGI
-818 TCFDEERAGVWTRM
+818 TCFDEERAGVWTKM
-832 SNSSI
+832 SDSSI

-852 TIGYDFKHNSD
+852 TIGYDFKHNSG
-863 EQLTAADAKK
+863 EQLTTADAKK

>member
-1 MRNYLHQRSKSLLAF
+1 MTVDKLDT
-16 AVGLTILSSSFAGE
+16 LTI
-30 VYADEEFYYQ
+30 
-40 GSDLATADGKTTW
+40 T
-53 NDDTQTATLHADRSI
+53 N
-68 NSNLNWSYYTFGINS
+68 
-83 HSFSD
+83 
-88 GIHDHLG
+88 
-95 TGQFASLGTTKNINP
+95 
-110 YDYYDVNFSN
+110 
-120 NSYTVAGELD
+120 
-130 VKNVDGK
+130 
-137 EIITPMHNLTLSG
+137 
-150 DIIATLNN
+150 
-158 KLAVQNLAKLEIT
+158 
-171 KGTYGLDVTYGY
+171 GTYGLFANYGY
-183 KTGTETGTE
+183 KTETDTGK
-192 IANGGLYLSNIK
+192 GGLYLSNIK
-204 NVDISGTVSAIY
+204 NVDISGTLSAIY
-216 SDARGNV
+216 SDVKGNV
-223 SLSNIG
+223 TLSNIG
-229 TLKLASNIN
+229 TLNLKSDFTHALEDYGKN
-238 RVSEHKGSLPATED
+238 LTATED
-252 NTITCHY
+252 NTIICDY

-389 GKTADD
+389 GKTADN

-492 NPSRQDLVEDYSGT
+492 NPSRQDLVEDYGGT

-579 GNAAGRQA
+579 GNAAGRHA

-679 NGTIKIDYDD
+679 NGTINMDYDD

-716 EVNGAAKLTGKA
+716 EVNGVATLTGSA
-728 EDTVLVS
+728 ENTVLVS
-735 VVNEKGDF
+735 IVHENGDF
-743 KAASDDNLTWNIYAL
+743 KAASDDNLSWNIYEL
-758 NKKDSATEG
+758 NKKQSTTTG
-767 YTTDWYLA
+767 YNIDWYLA
-775 KNTNPTPP
+775 KNTNPTPAP
-783 PKGPTRAEA
+783 QGPTRAEA
-792 GTIKAHNMSYYLW
+792 ATLKAHNMSYYLW

-873 TRDFSGLAFTYIK
+873 TRDFSGLAFTYTK
-886 GSSSMNGY
+886 GSSSSMNGY
-894 QVSDALQVAGG
+894 QVSDALQVADG
-905 RSDIRG
+905 RSDISG
-911 GALTAYHTHTSKSGS
+911 GALTAYHTHTSQSGS

-961 GHRLENDHGLFVTPN
+961 GCRLENDHGLFVTPN
-976 AQLMLGR
+976 AQFTLGR
-983 LYNKTFTTSN
+983 LYNKAFTTSN
-993 GVHVANDHL
+993 GVHVASDHL

>member
-30 VYADEEFYYQ
+30 VYADDCYFS
-40 GSDLATADGKTTW
+40 GSDMYNDGTTNW
-53 NDDTQTATLHADRSI
+53 DEETQTATLTDNKTVGFLYHYSKTWGSQSANNDKQGQCAS
-68 NSNLNWSYYTFGINS
+68 LVSYY
-83 HSFSD
+83 
-88 GIHDHLG
+88 
-95 TGQFASLGTTKNINP
+95 NP
-110 YDYYDVNFSN
+110 YNVVGADNKLIKF
-120 NSYTVAGELD
+120 EL
-130 VKNVDGK
+130 G
-137 EIITPMHNLTLSG
+137 G
-150 DIIATLNN
+150 DIIAIQNN
-158 KLAVQNLAKLEIT
+158 KLTVDKLDTLTIT
-171 KGTYGLDVTYGY
+171 NGTYGLFANYGY
-183 KTGTETGTE
+183 KTETDTGK
-192 IANGGLYLSNIK
+192 GGLYLSNIK
-204 NVDISGTVSAIY
+204 NVDISGTLSAIY
-216 SDARGNV
+216 SDVKGNV
-223 SLSNIG
+223 TLSNIG
-229 TLKLASNIN
+229 TLNLKSDFTHALEDYGKN
-238 RVSEHKGSLPATED
+238 LTATED
-252 NTITCHY
+252 NTIICDY

-264 INAKD
+264 INVKD

-313 IKAATSGPTAA
+313 IKAATSGPTA

-492 NPSRQDLVEDYSGT
+492 NPSRQDLVEDYGGT

-595 ILDAASTA
+595 ILDTASTA

-679 NGTIKIDYDD
+679 NGTIKMDYDD

-716 EVNGAAKLTGKA
+716 EVNGVATLTGSA
-728 EDTVLVS
+728 ENTVLVS
-735 VVNEKGDF
+735 VVHENGDF
-743 KAASDDNLTWNIYAL
+743 KAASDDNLSWNIYEL
-758 NKKDSATEG
+758 NKKQSTTTG
-767 YTTDWYLA
+767 YNIDWYLA
-775 KNTNPTPP
+775 KNTNPTPAP
-783 PKGPTRAEA
+783 QGPTRAEA
-792 GTIKAHNMSYYLW
+792 ATLKAHNMSYYLW

-873 TRDFSGLAFTYIK
+873 TRDFSGLAFTYTK
-886 GSSSMNGY
+886 GSSMNGY

-911 GALTAYHTHTSKSGS
+911 GALTAYHTHTSQSGS

-961 GHRLENDHGLFVTPN
+961 GCRLENDHGLFVTPN
-976 AQLMLGR
+976 AQFTLGR
-983 LYNKTFTTSN
+983 LYNKAFTTSN
-993 GVHVANDHL
+993 GVHVASDHL

>member
-30 VYADEEFYYQ
+30 VYADDCYFS
-40 GSDLATADGKTTW
+40 GSDMYNDGTTNW
-53 NDDTQTATLHADRSI
+53 DEETQTATLTDNKTVGFLYHYSKTWGSQSANNDKQGQCAS
-68 NSNLNWSYYTFGINS
+68 LVSYY
-83 HSFSD
+83 
-88 GIHDHLG
+88 
-95 TGQFASLGTTKNINP
+95 NP
-110 YDYYDVNFSN
+110 YNVVGADNKLIKF
-120 NSYTVAGELD
+120 EL
-130 VKNVDGK
+130 G
-137 EIITPMHNLTLSG
+137 G
-150 DIIATLNN
+150 DIIAIQNN
-158 KLAVQNLAKLEIT
+158 KLTVDKLDTLTIT
-171 KGTYGLDVTYGY
+171 NGTYGLFANYGY
-183 KTGTETGTE
+183 KTETDTGK
-192 IANGGLYLSNIK
+192 GGLYLSNIK
-204 NVDISGTVSAIY
+204 NVDISGTLSAIY
-216 SDARGNV
+216 SDVKGNV
-223 SLSNIG
+223 TLSNIG
-229 TLKLASNIN
+229 TLNLKSDFTHALEDYGKN
-238 RVSEHKGSLPATED
+238 LTATED
-252 NTITCHY
+252 NTIICDY

-299 TPWPQVNINSDTLT
+299 TPWPQVNINSDTLI

-492 NPSRQDLVEDYSGT
+492 NPSRQDLVEDYGGT

-679 NGTIKIDYDD
+679 SGTIKMDYDD

-818 TCFDEERAGVWTRM
+818 TCFDEERAGVWTKM

-863 EQLTAADAKK
+863 ERLTAADAKK

-894 QVSDALQVAGG
+894 QVKRHAAGC
-905 RSDIRG
+905 RW
-911 GALTAYHTHTSKSGS
+911 
-926 YADYVLRYSSY
+926 
-937 DNDFKLDGV
+937 
-946 NGSAKSHG
+946 
-954 LQASAEY
+954 
-961 GHRLENDHGLFVTPN
+961 
-976 AQLMLGR
+976 
-983 LYNKTFTTSN
+983 
-993 GVHVANDHL
+993 
-1002 NSAILSMGVDV
+1002 
-1013 GQTLGDQSQVY
+1013 SQ
-1024 AKVRYNTELGDRVS
+1024 
-1038 AAFYK
+1038 
-1043 NDASAFCNGDSNGS
+1043 
-1057 WWEYGLGFDLKAGHA
+1057 
-1072 SHLFMD
+1072 
-1078 AERAGGSGF
+1078 
-1087 SKDWSWRIGARFDF
+1087 

>member
-30 VYADEEFYYQ
+30 VYAAECYYY
-40 GSDLATADGKTTW
+40 GSDLATDDSTTTW
-53 NDDTQTATLHADRSI
+53 DDETKTATLHADRSI
-68 NSNLNWSYYTFGINS
+68 NRAFNYSYNFGS
-83 HSFSD
+83 QTH
-88 GIHDHLG
+88 
-95 TGQFASLGTTKNINP
+95 TEGQFVSLAGYNP
-110 YDYYDVNFSN
+110 
-120 NSYTVAGELD
+120 YTVAGATGKEKLTLYGD
-130 VKNVDGK
+130 IMSVRDNNLTVKNLDTLQ
-137 EIITPMHNLTLSG
+137 ITN
-150 DIIATLNN
+150 
-158 KLAVQNLAKLEIT
+158 
-171 KGTYGLDVTYGY
+171 GTYGLDANFGNDRGPVFTNPNN
-183 KTGTETGTE
+183 
-192 IANGGLYLSNIK
+192 NGGIHLSNIK
-204 NVDISGTVSAIY
+204 TIDISGTVSAIY
-216 SDARGNV
+216 GDAMAKVELKDIDN
-223 SLSNIG
+223 LNLTSNI
-229 TLKLASNIN
+229 K
-238 RVSEHKGSLPATED
+238 RVADYGKYLTATADYTIYCDYGSLVD
-252 NTITCHY
+252 I
-259 GSIVN
+259 S
-264 INAKD
+264 AKN
-269 TTITSTGRAIL
+269 TTITSTGQAI
-280 ATAHNVDNINVLE
+280 TAAAHSAADINKMENAALE
-293 TSWGTD
+293 TD
-299 TPWPQVNINSDTLT
+299 YPLPVINIKSDTLT
-313 IKAATSGPTAA
+313 IAAATSGPTAA
-324 AVYSDT
+324 AVYSDA
-330 GAIVN
+330 GATIN

-341 KIKILKF
+341 KIKQLTFVK
-348 DQYQDEQ
+348 DA
-355 GKKIYANM
+355 GANM
-363 NLYSNGYIYEENN
+363 NLYSDGYIYEDKDHS
-376 ANRYNRYSGTIAA
+376 RYDRYSDTIAD

-423 NALINVNA
+423 NALINVHA
-431 DNAVINNNYGNVA
+431 DNSVINNNYGNLA

-452 TVTLTSDDLTIT
+452 TVTIEGDDLTIT
-464 NHNTNYLKD
+464 NRNTHYLKD
-473 ADVIDAK
+473 ANVIDAK

-492 NPSRQDLVEDYSGT
+492 NPSRQDLVEDYGGT

-526 IIIDAKPGTAAG
+526 IIIDAKPATAAG

-571 DGSAAGQN
+571 DGSAAKQDS
-579 GNAAGRQA
+579 NATGRQA
-587 ARSTLTGA
+587 GRSTLTGA

-603 TGFSFSN
+603 ENFSFSDTS
-610 ANFSEKGTNLT
+610 FSTKGTNLKMKDAT
-621 MNSAAW
+621 W

-637 VVMDG
+637 VEM
-642 NSIIDLTQR
+642 DLTADS
-651 NEATTVDMAGSST
+651 EAKTVDMTGSSIINLA
-664 HDHNFQKLKINNLSG
+664 HDHGFQKLKINNLSG
-679 NGTIKIDYDD
+679 SGTIRMDYDD
-689 SRTSTDG
+689 SKTSTDG

-716 EVNGAAKLTGKA
+716 EVTGATSLTGNAK
-728 EDTVLVS
+728 DTVLVS
-735 VVNEKGDF
+735 VVNENGDF
-743 KAASDDNLTWNIYAL
+743 KAASDDNLTWNIYEL

-775 KNTNPTPP
+775 KNTNPTPSTQ
-783 PKGPTRAEA
+783 GPTRAEA

-805 RDQSERLTERLGI
+805 RDQSERLTKRLGI
-818 TCFDEERAGVWTRM
+818 TCFDEERAGVWTKM

-863 EQLTAADAKK
+863 EQLTTADAKK

-961 GHRLENDHGLFVTPN
+961 GHRLGNDHGLFVTPN
-976 AQLMLGR
+976 AQFTLGR
-983 LYNKTFTTSN
+983 LYNKAFTTSN
-993 GVHVANDHL
+993 GVHVASDHL

-1043 NDASAFCNGDSNGS
+1043 GDNSAFCNGDSNGS

-1078 AERAGGSGF
+1078 AERASGSGF

>member
-30 VYADEEFYYQ
+30 AEAAKCYYFGWDMAD
-40 GSDLATADGKTTW
+40 
-53 NDDTQTATLHADRSI
+53 DDTTEWSDENNTATLTGNKTVGFA
-68 NSNLNWSYYTFGINS
+68 Y
-83 HSFSD
+83 SFSKHFGSQSYNRD
-88 GIHDHLG
+88 Q
-95 TGQFASLGTTKNINP
+95 GQCASLVTLNP
-110 YDYYDVNFSN
+110 DFSYN
-120 NSYTVAGELD
+120 VAGKAGTE
-130 VKNVDGK
+130 
-137 EIITPMHNLTLSG
+137 NLTLGG
-150 DIIATLNN
+150 DIIATQNN
-158 KLAVQNLAKLEIT
+158 KLTVDKLDTLTIT
-171 KGTYGLDVTYGY
+171 NGTCGLFANYGY
-183 KTGTETGTE
+183 KTGSNETGSC
-192 IANGGLYLSNIK
+192 GGLYLSNIK
-204 NVDISGTVSAIY
+204 NVDISGTLSAIY
-216 SDARGNV
+216 SDIKGNV
-223 SLSNIG
+223 TLSNIG
-229 TLKLASNIN
+229 TLNLKSDFTHASEDYGTNL
-238 RVSEHKGSLPATED
+238 KATED
-252 NTITCHY
+252 NTITCDY

-264 INAKD
+264 INAQN
-269 TTITSTGRAIL
+269 TTTSSTGRAIL
-280 ATAHNVDNINVLE
+280 ATAHNVDKINE
-293 TSWGTD
+293 NEDGNWETD
-299 TPWPQVNINSDTLT
+299 TPWPQVNINSETLT

-330 GAIVN
+330 GAIIN
-335 LGSADK
+335 LGSADN

-355 GKKIYANM
+355 DKKIYANM
-363 NLYSNGYIYEENN
+363 NLYSSSYIYEEKNTS
-376 ANRYNRYSGTIAA
+376 RDNRYSDTIAD
-389 GKTADD
+389 GKTSDD

-431 DNAVINNNYGNVA
+431 DNAVINSNYGNVA

-452 TVTLTSDDLTIT
+452 TITLTGDDLAIT

-473 ADVIDAK
+473 ANVVAAK
-480 DAKVAIGSGGVV
+480 KAKVAIGSGGIV
-492 NPSRQDLVEDYSGT
+492 NPSRQDLVEDYGGT
-506 VDKAGDIIIN
+506 VDNAGDLIIN

-526 IIIDAKPGTAAG
+526 IIIDAQSVTAAG

-560 NNGNEVHLSLG
+560 NKGNEVHLTLG
-571 DGSAAGQN
+571 DGSAAKQDS
-579 GNAAGRQA
+579 NATDRQA
-587 ARSTLTGA
+587 GRSTLTGA

-603 TGFSFSN
+603 AGFSFSDTS
-610 ANFSEKGTNLT
+610 FSEKGTNLKMKDAT
-621 MNSAAW
+621 W
-627 NVTADSEVAN
+627 NVTADSEVAK
-637 VVMDG
+637 VDMAG
-642 NSIIDLTQR
+642 SSIIDLTQR
-651 NEATTVDMAGSST
+651 NETATVDMAGSST
-664 HDHNFQKLKINNLSG
+664 IGRTHDHDFQKLKINNLSG
-679 NGTIKIDYDD
+679 SGTIRMDYDD
-689 SRTSTDG
+689 SQSSTDG

-701 LFINNHSGTHCLYLN
+701 LFINTHSGTHCLYLN
-716 EVNGAAKLTGKA
+716 EVTGATSLTGNAK
-728 EDTVLVS
+728 DTVLVS
-735 VVNEKGDF
+735 VVNESGDF

-758 NKKDSATEG
+758 NSKESTTEG
-767 YTTDWYLA
+767 YKTDWYLT
-775 KNTNPTPP
+775 KNTNPTPA
-783 PKGPTRAEA
+783 PKDPTRDEA
-792 GTIKAHNMSYYLW
+792 GTIKAHNMNYYLW

-905 RSDIRG
+905 CSDIRG
-911 GALTAYHTHTSKSGS
+911 DALTAYHTHTSKSGS
-926 YADYVLRYSSY
+926 YADYVLRYSFY

-976 AQLMLGR
+976 AQFTLGR
-983 LYNKTFTTSN
+983 LYNKAFTTSN
-993 GVHVANDHL
+993 GVHVASDHL

-1043 NDASAFCNGDSNGS
+1043 NDASTFCNGDSNGS

>member
-1 MRNYLHQRSKSLLAF
+1 MATKLKL
-16 AVGLTILSSSFAGE
+16 ILE
-30 VYADEEFYYQ
+30 
-40 GSDLATADGKTTW
+40 
-53 NDDTQTATLHADRSI
+53 R
-68 NSNLNWSYYTFGINS
+68 
-83 HSFSD
+83 
-88 GIHDHLG
+88 
-95 TGQFASLGTTKNINP
+95 
-110 YDYYDVNFSN
+110 
-120 NSYTVAGELD
+120 
-130 VKNVDGK
+130 
-137 EIITPMHNLTLSG
+137 
-150 DIIATLNN
+150 
-158 KLAVQNLAKLEIT
+158 
-171 KGTYGLDVTYGY
+171 
-183 KTGTETGTE
+183 
-192 IANGGLYLSNIK
+192 GGLYLSNIK
-204 NVDISGTVSAIY
+204 NVDISGTLSAIY
-216 SDARGNV
+216 SDVKGNV
-223 SLSNIG
+223 TLSNIG
-229 TLKLASNIN
+229 TLNLKSDFTHALEDYGKN
-238 RVSEHKGSLPATED
+238 LTATED
-252 NTITCHY
+252 NTIICDY

-313 IKAATSGPTAA
+313 IKAATNGTTAA

-363 NLYSNGYIYEENN
+363 NLYNNGYIYEENN

-413 ANTNAINARN
+413 ANTNVINARN

-473 ADVIDAK
+473 SDVIDAK

-492 NPSRQDLVEDYSGT
+492 NPSRQDLVEDYGGT

-637 VVMDG
+637 VVMAG
-642 NSIIDLTQR
+642 SSIIDLTQR

-664 HDHNFQKLKINNLSG
+664 LDHGFQKLKINKLSG
-679 NGTIKIDYDD
+679 SGTIKMDYDD
-689 SRTSTDG
+689 SKTSTDG
-696 STADK
+696 SSADK

-716 EVNGAAKLTGKA
+716 EVNGATSLTGKA

-735 VVNEKGDF
+735 VVNENGDF
-743 KAASDDNLTWNIYAL
+743 KAASDDNLTWNIYEL
-758 NKKDSATEG
+758 NQKESTTTG
-767 YTTDWYLA
+767 YNIDWYLA
-775 KNTNPTPP
+775 KNTNPTPAP
-783 PKGPTRAEA
+783 QGPTRAEA
-792 GTIKAHNMSYYLW
+792 ATLKAHNMSYYLW

-873 TRDFSGLAFTYIK
+873 TRDFSGLAFTYTK

-911 GALTAYHTHTSKSGS
+911 GALTAYNTHTSKSGS

-976 AQLMLGR
+976 AQFTLGR
-983 LYNKTFTTSN
+983 LYNKAFTTSN
-993 GVHVANDHL
+993 GVHVASDHL

-1013 GQTLGDQSQVY
+1013 GQTLDDQSQVY

-1078 AERAGGSGF
+1078 AERASGSGF

>member
-88 GIHDHLG
+88 GIHGHLG

-192 IANGGLYLSNIK
+192 IANGGLYLDNITK
-204 NVDISGTVSAIY
+204 VDISGTVSAIY

-229 TLKLASNIN
+229 TVKLASNIN

-280 ATAHNVDNINVLE
+280 ATAHNISDINILE
-293 TSWGTD
+293 AGSYETD
-299 TPWPQVNINSDTLT
+299 TPWPQVNINSNTLT
-313 IKAATSGPTAA
+313 IAAATSGPTAA

-335 LGSADK
+335 LGSAGKEIQQLTFDK
-341 KIKILKF
+341 
-348 DQYQDEQ
+348 DA
-355 GKKIYANM
+355 GASM
-363 NLYSNGYIYEENN
+363 NLYSSSYIYKLENTGI
-376 ANRYNRYSGTIAA
+376 YDRYSDTIPTNY
-389 GKTADD
+389 KEKN
-395 YILHQSQ
+395 LHQSQ

-413 ANTNAINARN
+413 ANTNAINAHN
-423 NALINVNA
+423 KALINVNA
-431 DNAVINNNYGNVA
+431 NNTVINSNYGNVA
-444 TVSSSGGS
+444 TVAASAGA
-452 TVTLTSDDLTIT
+452 TVTIESNDLTIT
-464 NHNTNYLKD
+464 NHNTNYIKN
-473 ADVIDAK
+473 AQVVEKEDAK
-480 DAKVAIGSGGVV
+480 IAIGSGGII
-492 NPSRQDLVEDYSGT
+492 NPSRPDLVEEYEGT
-506 VDKAGDIIIN
+506 AVNAGDISIN
-516 ANKKLTVDGN
+516 AANKLTIDGN
-526 IIIDAKPGTAAG
+526 IVIKANSDAAAG
-538 NSISINKDNTTALVN
+538 NSININNGNTKALVN
-553 ITGDIYT
+553 ITGNIYT

-571 DGSAAGQN
+571 DGSAAAQN
-579 GNAAGRQA
+579 GNATGRQA
-587 ARSTLTGA
+587 GRSTLTGA
-595 ILDAASTA
+595 ILDVASTA
-603 TGFSFSN
+603 EGFSFSD

-621 MNSAAW
+621 MHSAAW

-637 VVMDG
+637 VVMNG
-642 NSIIDLTQR
+642 SSIIDLTQR

-664 HDHNFQKLKINNLSG
+664 HDHNFQKLKINKLSG
-679 NGTIKIDYDD
+679 SGTIKMDYDD
-689 SRTSTDG
+689 SKTSTDG
-696 STADK
+696 SSADK

-716 EVNGAAKLTGKA
+716 EVNGATSLTGKA

-735 VVNEKGDF
+735 VVNENGDF
-743 KAASDDNLTWNIYAL
+743 KAASDDNLTWNIYEL
-758 NKKDSATEG
+758 NQKESTTTG
-767 YTTDWYLA
+767 YNIDWYLA
-775 KNTNPTPP
+775 KNTNPTPAP
-783 PKGPTRAEA
+783 QGPTRAEA
-792 GTIKAHNMSYYLW
+792 ATLKAHNMSYYLW

-818 TCFDEERAGVWTRM
+818 TCFDEERAGVWTKM

-863 EQLTAADAKK
+863 ERLTAADAKK

-894 QVSDALQVAGG
+894 QVNDTLQVAGG

-961 GHRLENDHGLFVTPN
+961 GCRLENDHGLFVTPN
-976 AQLMLGR
+976 AQLTLGR
-983 LYNKTFTTSN
+983 LYNKAFTTSN
-993 GVHVANDHL
+993 GVHVANNHL

-1013 GQTLGDQSQVY
+1013 GQNIGEQSQVY
-1024 AKVRYNTELGDRVS
+1024 AKVRYNTELGDSVS
-1038 AAFYK
+1038 AAFCQG
-1043 NDASAFCNGDSNGS
+1043 DASTFRSGDSNGS